1 MDKFFK
7 IVGIVVVAWIVL
19 GLIGAVLGFLVKTVF
34 WVALSA
40 GGVYA
45 VSAIAS
51 RARNHQIGSRR

>member
-7 IVGIVVVAWIVL
+7 IVGVVVVAWIVL

-34 WVALSA
+34 WVALIA
-40 GGVYA
+40 GGVY
-45 VSAIAS
+45 VVGAIAS